1 MLVVKLLRILNVTLP
16 KVKNT
21 DVLYTYFAW
30 SRTCRFPDA
39 RHKRN
44 CPKRELSH
52 LSYTNKCCPRGTVF
66 LENFPLRSLLNVLPQ
81 KWCSRP
87 RNLSYGTKENAWN
100 SIWPR
105 NEWLSTEWSLN
116 WVVIKLIWGNVHTK
130 VTEFDLIKQRTLTD
144 SSINHTFLIALFE
157 RIEANN
163 DDDMK

>member
-1 MLVVKLLRILNVTLP
+1 MVELLICLNFKMLVVKLLRILNVTLP

-52 LSYTNKCCPRGTVF
+52 LSYTNKCFPRGTVF

-87 RNLSYGTKENAWN
+87 RND
-100 SIWPR
+100 

-130 VTEFDLIKQRTLTD
+130 VTEFDVMKQRTLTD
-144 SSINHTFLIALFE
+144 RSINHTFLIAFFE